1 MPVIALSSV
10 IHNEEMRGR
19 VVDKLSPLEKTEI
32 LIEALPYIKKFYGKR
47 VVIKYGG
54 AAMTDDALKQKVM
67 QDITLMK
74 FVGMNPIVVHGGGP
88 EINHPI

>member
-47 VVIKYGG
+47 DKKIFLNKSLLH
-54 AAMTDDALKQKVM
+54 D
-67 QDITLMK
+67 
-74 FVGMNPIVVHGGGP
+74 
-88 EINHPI
+88 